1 MNRPPQHEPVAISRE
16 KCLRLRAI
24 RNTPKPSMLTPTRSC
39 LPRKF
44 APGKSHS
51 QRGTRYLD
59 PLPAYSPKNTKTVPT
74 VIRPI
79 LKGLPARPVRLS
91 AREPHD
97 KEAGQAQEV
106 EAGDDFLGE
115 HCLRSR
121 PFTSW

>member
-51 QRGTRYLD
+51 QRGTRHLD

-79 LKGLPARPVRLS
+79 LSEHLRRDRPVGGSVMVALL
-91 AREPHD
+91 EVQ
-97 KEAGQAQEV
+97 EAFA
-106 EAGDDFLGE
+106 
-115 HCLRSR
+115 
-121 PFTSW
+121 